1 MNETQINTIRDA
13 ALYIKDSSPSLAFDL
28 ISIARDYRS
37 NGPLINEVHNNL
49 KSDLG
54 IIDILLIGNC
64 QIIALAN
71 LFKFKTD
78 KIRVTK
84 FVVHEDKVSEQLLSK
99 EVARSDF
106 VISQKIS
113 SNFKSLNTENLQK
126 IAGEKL
132 IIIHNL
138 YYLGYHPDWCY
149 LPLINGIRLKSPIGD
164 YHNKT
169 VLDGFTNN
177 LTINEIKENL
187 NSESFNSRYYN
198 GLAEASILELETR
211 EKGIDIKMVETL
223 KEKIKTSTTALFHT
237 FNHPCKLLL
246 NDEANKIFEHIGIKE
261 YRKDFIGDCLDDVQL
276 PVNLLNEGVNSTP
289 LLKSGSVVNIDEFIA
304 ESLELYSKNTNY
316 VNLYLD
322 INKLR

>member
-13 ALYIKDSSPSLAFDL
+13 ALYIKDTSPSLAFDL
-28 ISIARDYRS
+28 ISIARNYRS
-37 NGPLINEVHNNL
+37 NGPLINEVYNNL

-71 LFKFKTD
+71 LFKFKTS

-99 EVARSDF
+99 EVAKSDF

-113 SNFKSLNTENLQK
+113 SNFKSLSTEKLQE

-132 IIIHNL
+132 ILIHNL

-169 VLDGFTNN
+169 VLDGFINN
-177 LTINEIKENL
+177 LTIDEIKGNI

-198 GLAEASILELETR
+198 GLADTSILELEKR
-211 EKGIDIKMVETL
+211 ENDIDIKMVETL
-223 KEKIKTSTTALFHT
+223 KERISTSSKALFHT
-237 FNHPCKLLL
+237 FNHPSKLLL
-246 NDEANKIFEHIGIKE
+246 NDEANKIFERIGVKE
-261 YRKDFIGDCLDDVQL
+261 YNKGFVGDCLDDVQL
-276 PVNLLNEGVNSTP
+276 PVNLLNGRVELTP
-289 LLKSGSVVNIDEFIA
+289 LLKNGSVVNIDDFIVD
-304 ESLELYSKNTNY
+304 SLEIYTKNTSY
-316 VNLYLD
+316 VDLYLD